1 AILDTGSPVTCM
13 DFQAFASLG
22 LLPSGHTS
30 VLTPGTGAALVPCDE
45 YDVSLTILH
54 PSGNRA
60 LDRTLGTVTVADL
73 PLAATGIP
81 ALIGWDLLHR
91 WVFHCDGPA
100 GIFSLDY

>member
-1 AILDTGSPVTCM
+1 MSAILDTGSPVTCM

-60 LDRTLGTVTVADL
+60 LDRTLGTVTVA
-73 PLAATGIP
+73 
-81 ALIGWDLLHR
+81 
-91 WVFHCDGPA
+91 
-100 GIFSLDY
+100 